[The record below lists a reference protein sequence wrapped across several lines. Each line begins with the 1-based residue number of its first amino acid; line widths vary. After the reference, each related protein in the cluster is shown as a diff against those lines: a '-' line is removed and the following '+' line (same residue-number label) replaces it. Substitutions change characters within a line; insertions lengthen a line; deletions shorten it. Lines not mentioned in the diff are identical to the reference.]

1 MHNLFCEGAQII
13 ISIQS
18 MEALPRAALT
28 SQSSILI
35 KLSSQPTVHVI
46 KEQVDN
52 IIKKKKRERGR
63 ESKQAS

>member
-1 MHNLFCEGAQII
+1 
-13 ISIQS
+13 

-35 KLSSQPTVHVI
+35 KLSSQPSVHVI

-52 IIKKKKRERGR
+52 IIKKRERER